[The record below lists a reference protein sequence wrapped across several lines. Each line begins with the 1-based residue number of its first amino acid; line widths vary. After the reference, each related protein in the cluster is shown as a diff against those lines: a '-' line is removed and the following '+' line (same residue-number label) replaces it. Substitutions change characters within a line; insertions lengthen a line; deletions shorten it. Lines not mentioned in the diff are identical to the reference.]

1 MHHVSEPQFWK
12 MVFKPLPPWDHAQ
25 MKVTG
30 MVLLE
35 KACRGSNRLRTPRDS
50 ADIYWFLWKVYSSLS
65 SQPWAWYTHI
75 FIRTD
80 ADRFICSSVF
90 NMRYEVIHGD
100 FIMTIN
106 PWYWCVYESARLP
119 DSVDFWVNLPSA
131 CARVYVLYVGVFVS
145 EF

>member
-12 MVFKPLPPWDHAQ
+12 MVFKPLPPWYHAE
-25 MKVTG
+25 MKVTCASRKSVQRLKSAENTERLG
-30 MVLLE
+30 WYLLVLMKSVFISIITAMGLIHSYFY
-35 KACRGSNRLRTPRDS
+35 KNRR
-50 ADIYWFLWKVYSSLS
+50 ADV
-65 SQPWAWYTHI
+65 
-75 FIRTD
+75 
-80 ADRFICSSVF
+80 FICSSVF

-131 CARVYVLYVGVFVS
+131 CARVCVLYVGVFVS